1 MKLSV
6 VIITY
11 NEERN
16 IERCINSVKEVA
28 DDLLVLDSF
37 SKDKTVE
44 MAEHL
49 GARVVQHAFDGH
61 IQQKNR
67 ALDMAQYDH
76 VLSLDA
82 DEALDD
88 SLKAAI
94 LKVKENGTADAY
106 RFNRLTNYC
115 GHWMRHAGWYP
126 DTKTRLLDRRKGHW
140 GGENPHDK
148 IMMDK
153 GTSLEK
159 LPGDL
164 FHYSFYTRTQHLDQI
179 EKFSTIK
186 ANNVL
191 RKGKNSNVLQL
202 YVGPVIKFVKMFF
215 FKLGFLDGG
224 AGWYVSKNS
233 AYSTYLKHKK
243 VRLASKHGQSSY
255 EK

>member
-6 VIITY
+6 VIITF

-16 IERCINSVKEVA
+16 IERCINSVQGLADEV
-28 DDLLVLDSF
+28 LVLDSF
-37 SKDKTVE
+37 SKDRTVE
-44 MAEHL
+44 MAKDL
-49 GARVVQHAFDGH
+49 GARVEQHVFDGH

-67 ALDMAQYDH
+67 ALGMAQYDH

-88 SLKAAI
+88 TLRAAVTQ
-94 LKVKENGTADAY
+94 VKEDWKADAY

-148 IMMDK
+148 IIMDK
-153 GTSLEK
+153 GSVVEK
-159 LPGDL
+159 IPGDL
-164 FHYSFYTRTQHLDQI
+164 LHYSFYTRKQHLDQI

-191 RKGKNSNVLQL
+191 RKGKDSNVLQL
-202 YVGPVIKFVKMFF
+202 YVGPVIKFVKMYLL
-215 FKLGFLDGG
+215 KLGFLDGS

-243 VRLASKHGQSSY
+243 IRAANRS
-255 EK
+255 